1 MTFLS
6 KLLFNG
12 VGEVSQEFLS
22 QQITITK
29 THGSF
34 IKMLGY
40 ALLIK
45 APLAQTYEYIYKQL
59 LFIYPKTPVIIK
71 MFIANLFSSPL
82 GSLAYYFALGMSLE
96 QKSYFQKYKKLF
108 IYTSVIIPPLLRYIT
123 EKTVPYKYR
132 KKFVYA
138 LFLAYNFYIN
148 LHFKRIEGNKNFK
161 KFNNNGKSQINP
173 ENTNKRSI
181 KNHKNDLWKNDI
193 NISLLFGWILNSI
206 NYIKDKNSIDSN
218 NSSLDSNSG
227 LSLKYLNNKSF
238 QEAIQNSKNY
248 KKLVDNYN
256 LILKEF
262 DNNVT
267 NSLSNSTSNISLYNI
282 STPKLLN
289 SKPFINTNINDDH
302 TISNNINVNTN

>member
-1 MTFLS
+1 
-6 KLLFNG
+6 LLFNG

-148 LHFKRIEGNKNFK
+148 LHFKRIE
-161 KFNNNGKSQINP
+161 
-173 ENTNKRSI
+173 
-181 KNHKNDLWKNDI
+181 
-193 NISLLFGWILNSI
+193 
-206 NYIKDKNSIDSN
+206 
-218 NSSLDSNSG
+218 
-227 LSLKYLNNKSF
+227 
-238 QEAIQNSKNY
+238 
-248 KKLVDNYN
+248 
-256 LILKEF
+256 
-262 DNNVT
+262 
-267 NSLSNSTSNISLYNI
+267 
-282 STPKLLN
+282 
-289 SKPFINTNINDDH
+289 
-302 TISNNINVNTN
+302 